1 MNGFLHRLVSG
12 MVRSEPVWITDAT
25 GATHRF
31 GPQPQDGRTVPHL
44 RILHPEVERA
54 LMRDPALAL
63 GEAYM
68 DGGVEMADGT
78 IFDLLRAV
86 LKDAGRIGDLHPRL
100 KAILRL
106 RGVLYRFADRNGLLS
121 ARQNVAHHYDL
132 SSDLYALF
140 LDRDRQYSCAY
151 FPTPDIGLE
160 TAQQLKKRHIAA
172 KLCLDR
178 PELDVLD
185 IGCGW
190 GGMGRYLAEI
200 GGGRVTGVTLSEEQ
214 YAYATAVS
222 AERGLAERTDYRLQ
236 DYRKLDR
243 TFDRIVSVGM
253 FEHVGAAQY
262 ATFFDKVA
270 RLLRPDG
277 VMLLHTIGQTGSP
290 TATNPFI
297 RKYIFPGGYIP
308 SMSEMLPHIERA
320 GLVVTDV
327 EILRLHY
334 AETLKAWRERFA
346 AHRAEAAR
354 LYDERFCRMWEFYL
368 AASEAS
374 FRWRE
379 QVVFQLQLAHRQ
391 DAVPVTRDYIAA
403 TEAVLAE
410 REAAAGRLPLA
421 GE

>member
-1 MNGFLHRLVSG
+1 
-12 MVRSEPVWITDAT
+12 
-25 GATHRF
+25 
-31 GPQPQDGRTVPHL
+31 
-44 RILHPEVERA
+44 
-54 LMRDPALAL
+54 
-63 GEAYM
+63 M
-68 DGGVEMADGT
+68 DGGVEMTSGT
-78 IFDLLRAV
+78 IFDLLRVV
-86 LKDAGRIGDLHPRL
+86 LRDAGRIGDLHPRL
-100 KAILRL
+100 KALLRM
-106 RGVLYRFADRNGLLS
+106 RGVLYRFADRNGLLR
-121 ARQNVAHHYDL
+121 ARANVAHHYDL
-132 SSDLYALF
+132 SSDLYELF

-178 PELDVLD
+178 PDLEVLD

-200 GGGRVTGVTLSEEQ
+200 GGAQVTGVTLSEEQ
-214 YAYATAVS
+214 HAYATAVS
-222 AERGLAERTDYRLQ
+222 ADRGLAGRTDYRLQ
-236 DYRKLDR
+236 DYRKLNMS
-243 TFDRIVSVGM
+243 FDRIVSVGM
-253 FEHVGAAQY
+253 FEHVGAAGY
-262 ATFFDKVA
+262 TTFFGKVA
-270 RLLRPDG
+270 EMLRPDG

-346 AHRAEAAR
+346 AHRAEAEQ

-403 TEAVLAE
+403 AETVLAE